1 MPWSVLRHD
10 NSRWHSDPGTG
21 LTQASRRFFTLG
33 AMLVALLALGAGVYF
48 FVADGRAKE
57 SRKAPK
63 GAPAVPVTVATV
75 GQETVPIRLQA
86 IGNVEAF
93 STVSLKA
100 RVDGQILAVNFREG
114 DAVKKN
120 EVLFRID
127 PRPYEAALR
136 QAEANALRDKAAR
149 DQARSQEKR
158 YQELLDKN
166 FISKE
171 AYAQIRTNAETAE
184 ATAKASQAQ
193 LENARLN
200 LDYCTITSPLDGYVG
215 KVLLQAG
222 NLVRANDQNP
232 LAVINQVRPIYVNFA
247 VPEQNLPEV
256 RKYRAAGPLVVETL
270 PDPSA
275 GAVKGE
281 LIFIDNAVD
290 PSTGTIRLRAQ
301 FANADAALWPGQFVN
316 VSVRLAE
323 QADAIVI
330 PSTAVQ
336 NGPEGQYVYVVGPE
350 SLADIRKIT
359 VMRTEGERTI
369 VTSGLQKGERVV
381 TRGQLRLGPKT
392 RVQIAK
398 PGAEPA

>member
-1 MPWSVLRHD
+1 V
-10 NSRWHSDPGTG
+10 
-21 LTQASRRFFTLG
+21 TQSSRRLFAAGTVLIAIAAVG
-33 AMLVALLALGAGVYF
+33 LGVYF
-48 FVADGRAKE
+48 IADGRAKE
-57 SRKAPK
+57 GRKAPK
-63 GAPAVPVTVATV
+63 GPPAVTVSVAPVQ
-75 GQETVPIRLQA
+75 QETVPIRLQA

-93 STVSLKA
+93 QTVSVKA
-100 RVDGQILAVNFREG
+100 RVDGQIVTVNFREG
-114 DAVKKN
+114 DPVKKA

-166 FISKE
+166 FVSKE

-184 ATAKASQAQ
+184 ATARASQAA

-200 LDYCTITSPLDGYVG
+200 LEYCTIASPLDGYVG

-222 NLVRANDQNP
+222 NMVRANDANA
-232 LAVINQVRPIYVNFA
+232 LVVINQVRPIYVNFA

-256 RKYRAAGPLVVETL
+256 RKYRAAGPLAVETL
-270 PDPSA
+270 PDP
-275 GAVKGE
+275 GAPPIRGE
-281 LIFIDNAVD
+281 LIFVDNAVD

-301 FANADAALWPGQFVN
+301 FENADAALWPGQFVN
-316 VSVRLAE
+316 VTLRLYE

-330 PSTAVQ
+330 PSPAVQ
-336 NGPEGQYVYVVGPE
+336 NGPEGQYVYVVG
-350 SLADIRKIT
+350 ADSIADVRKIS
-359 VMRTEGERTI
+359 VQRIDGERTI
-369 VTSGLQKGERVV
+369 VASGLQKGERVV

-392 RVQIAK
+392 RVQVGK
-398 PGAEPA
+398 PAAEPS